1 VTLTSLSDFI
11 QVLSDETNMVPL
23 AHVVAKAIAPQQDWV
38 PTGLRFLQR
47 ALFLDSK
54 ESLRRLLQQAFAEQ
68 DPGRSSF
75 QALWDILT
83 AVHRRQPR
91 IAGTAGSNSASYSA
105 EDFQQVW
112 AETRDF
118 LSDEK
123 RGLRKFFEVV
133 KNRCGGRPCAE
144 LENAAREVQSP

>member
-1 VTLTSLSDFI
+1 LI

-47 ALFLDSK
+47 ALSVDSK

-75 QALWDILT
+75 QALWEILT
-83 AVHRRQPR
+83 ALHRRQPHV
-91 IAGTAGSNSASYSA
+91 AGTAGSDSASSYAA

-112 AETRDF
+112 AETREF

-144 LENAAREVQSP
+144 LENDVREVQSP